1 MTGFSPEWLALREAA
16 DHRAR
21 DGMLSMALASAL
33 QSRPHVTVV
42 DIGCGT
48 GSNIRATY
56 AALGAEQ
63 DWTLVDYDSKLLVAA
78 RAALTIWA
86 DNAVTDGDALMLKK
100 SGKSL
105 RVKFRQADLNAD
117 LDAALG
123 PKADLITA
131 SALFDLCSVPF
142 IERFAKVAATRRA
155 IFYTVLTYN
164 GNQRWTP
171 KHDIDRAMSDAFHAH
186 QKTDKGFGVSA
197 GPDAPFALAKAF
209 TALGYQVQEGD
220 SPWLL
225 ARSDQTLIDALVLGY
240 AAAVSD
246 TGSVKPND
254 IDAWLKVER
263 RGSEVGHTDTLAL
276 PPKS

>member
-21 DGMLSMALASAL
+21 DGMLAIALAAAL
-33 QSRPHVTVV
+33 QNRPHVTVV

-63 DWTLVDYDSKLLVAA
+63 DWTLVDYDPKLLTAA
-78 RAALTIWA
+78 RAALSAWGDTA
-86 DNAVTDGDALMLKK
+86 TADGDTLVLKK
-100 SGKSL
+100 SGKTL
-105 RVKFRQADLNAD
+105 RIKFRQADLNAD

-123 PKADLITA
+123 PKADLVTA

-142 IERFAKVAATRRA
+142 IERFAKAVAARRA

-164 GNQRWTP
+164 GIQRWTP
-171 KHDIDRAMSDAFHAH
+171 KHDLDQAMSDAFHAH

-197 GPDAPFALAKAF
+197 GPDAPAALAKSFA
-209 TALGYQVQEGD
+209 ALGYSVQEGD

-225 ARSDQTLIDALVLGY
+225 ARSDQTLIDALVPGY
-240 AAAVSD
+240 AGAVRETGRIAA
-246 TGSVKPND
+246 GE
-254 IDAWLKVER
+254 IDGWLRLER